1 MQQLSRSL
9 WEQYCVTHHG
19 FNLSILPPEIKQ
31 TGHPHHL
38 SAPVSDRAAAAHS
51 RNISTSSKAA
61 RLSAPATMMMETA
74 ITILRSTWRPA
85 PSGCWRYL
93 ARDAETVATIV
104 ASTEVTVLRI
114 SSAIVYQYLMTHPDI
129 LIRCTFVVA
138 HDLYQRS
145 ANDGLLYYLE
155 GIDRVRYYLVQY
167 YMLHASGQE
176 MLAITEDYQT
186 ISSNIGVSSRTVGR
200 SIQKLKEYGEIT
212 SIRKKIYLTY
222 NQFQAMTSHVN
233 KILHSGI

>member
-1 MQQLSRSL
+1 MQQLKAL
-9 WEQYCVTHHG
+9 WEQYSATHHG
-19 FNLSILPPEIKQ
+19 FNLSVLPEEIKKQ
-31 TGHPHHL
+31 GVRITYQPQ
-38 SAPVSDRAAAAHS
+38 SVIVSRGTFPEYIYFIESGTALGTRHYDDGNS
-51 RNISTSSKAA
+51 YYYFEIN
-61 RLSAPATMMMETA
+61 METGA
-74 ITILRSTWRPA
+74 IGLLEI
-85 PSGCWRYL
+85 L
-93 ARDAETVATIV
+93 AREPKTVATIV
-104 ASTEVTVLRI
+104 ASTEVTILRI

-167 YMLHASGQE
+167 YMLHANGQE
-176 MLAITEDYQT
+176 MLAIAEDYQT

-200 SIQKLKEYGEIT
+200 SIQKLKENGEIT
-212 SIRKKIYLTY
+212 SIRKKIHLSYD
-222 NQFQAMTSHVN
+222 QFQAMTSHVN